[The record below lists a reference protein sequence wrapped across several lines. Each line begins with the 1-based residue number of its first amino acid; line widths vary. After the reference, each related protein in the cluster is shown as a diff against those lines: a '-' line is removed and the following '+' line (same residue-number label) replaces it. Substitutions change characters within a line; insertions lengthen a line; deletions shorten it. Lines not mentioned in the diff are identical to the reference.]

1 MRLLNNCIEQYQ
13 STFPVDWIESFDWS
27 DTSMH
32 ITHYTDGLQRI
43 NDYIVSC
50 FEIICKSVIAGEYIV
65 NESSVKS
72 NLDALYNLIENE
84 YAPNTTN
91 SFQQALYKK
100 YQELDD
106 NLHIVVNLYKRLI
119 HIVENKVSQEQHFF
133 IVTAFDTNGRKLT
146 IPIFQKLEYVFDLYF
161 KDHCLSYN
169 RHEFP
174 KLILLLERLSKEE
187 SLSDEPIKSVFTIL
201 KEKCA
206 FLIKKLVYL
215 DGQIEYSINFKN
227 KLIYKS
233 DISTNVFKKFN
244 AYFDFFYRDNYS
256 VNEKFVIEWQKL
268 CYEKKASI
276 GQMVL
281 LIKYYKDSKV
291 ATIKQ
296 VDRLLAEFNHK
307 YKRIYNK
314 YINRQFDIFALNT
327 IKNYMHNCRLSFLMS
342 HDYSFDML
350 LTDMATIE
358 EIQDETRIKNFYPYR
373 KAVDFIINDI
383 QNDIQYGNTVEE
395 KILIK
400 KLSKLNEFLAK
411 LEDSI
416 RWCKEQDFYP
426 VQLFYNEC
434 ITYNQDFHLRIFI
447 PSSFSRPINYNKL
460 LENLDQYKI
469 KAEMLKSEIPILKER
484 LEIEELKEKIQASEK
499 NNIKNLGAFTAI
511 ITFLFGCVNIFSN
524 GSEGKITVHEHIL
537 HIVCLGLI
545 LLFFISCI
553 YFLTLE
559 KEKRILKY
567 FSHIKFWFFGILS
580 VLYAALLAFIL
591 YHNIF
596 TKNFAATPTGGD
608 IIEQS
613 VTLKN

>member
-1 MRLLNNCIEQYQ
+1 M
-13 STFPVDWIESFDWS
+13 
-27 DTSMH
+27 
-32 ITHYTDGLQRI
+32 
-43 NDYIVSC
+43 
-50 FEIICKSVIAGEYIV
+50 
-65 NESSVKS
+65 
-72 NLDALYNLIENE
+72 
-84 YAPNTTN
+84 
-91 SFQQALYKK
+91 
-100 YQELDD
+100 
-106 NLHIVVNLYKRLI
+106 
-119 HIVENKVSQEQHFF
+119 
-133 IVTAFDTNGRKLT
+133 
-146 IPIFQKLEYVFDLYF
+146 
-161 KDHCLSYN
+161 SYN

-484 LEIEELKEKIQASEK
+484 LEIEELKEKNLLKESEGAMIVDLDEYDMAPCLVMKKDGSSIYATRDLAAIFYRKKEYNFDKCIYVTGLEQKLHFAQVFKVVELMGYEWAKENLIHVPYGLVSLEGGKLSTRSGNIVYAEDILKESVSKIREIIAEK
-499 NNIKNLGAFTAI
+499 NPDLKDKQYPDRI
-511 ITFLFGCVNIFSN
+511 FGCA
-524 GSEGKITVHEHIL
+524 G
-537 HIVCLGLI
+537 
-545 LLFFISCI
+545 
-553 YFLTLE
+553 
-559 KEKRILKY
+559 
-567 FSHIKFWFFGILS
+567 
-580 VLYAALLAFIL
+580 
-591 YHNIF
+591 
-596 TKNFAATPTGGD
+596 TPYRKH
-608 IIEQS
+608 
-613 VTLKN
+613 LCR